1 MSRRNRNGVGTR
13 DFWQTAD
20 TNKQSYI
27 FYFNRLKELAIS
39 MFEWKNLPETV
50 DPRFL
55 ELALFNEGMSVFFK
69 DDVIGFLSLR
79 TMIGGKLNLYQ
90 IPTMR
95 TAYASN
101 GYNKPLDENN
111 SVIIFNNMIHSPSA
125 MEMEL
130 YAKRLWDIDRTV
142 DTNVKAQ
149 KTPILIT
156 CDETQRLTMKN
167 LYMQYDGNMPVIYAD
182 KNISPNSIKVLQT
195 GAPYLADR
203 LASLKTQI
211 WNEALTYLGISNV
224 NIVKKERLI
233 SDEVLRNQGGTV
245 ASRYSSLNSRKQ
257 ACEQINK
264 MFGLNIDVEYR
275 DSFDTLQGLTSTNPT
290 PEESDNLE

>member
-1 MSRRNRNGVGTR
+1 
-13 DFWQTAD
+13 
-20 TNKQSYI
+20 
-27 FYFNRLKELAIS
+27 
-39 MFEWKNLPETV
+39 
-50 DPRFL
+50 
-55 ELALFNEGMSVFFK
+55 
-69 DDVIGFLSLR
+69 
-79 TMIGGKLNLYQ
+79 
-90 IPTMR
+90 MR

-111 SVIIFNNMIHSPSA
+111 SVIIFNNMIHTPSA

-224 NIVKKERLI
+224 NIVKKERILCDQI
-233 SDEVLRNQGGTV
+233 PLKESLKFSNIFVPPTNTSYYLLFLFLRLLLQ
-245 ASRYSSLNSRKQ
+245 
-257 ACEQINK
+257 
-264 MFGLNIDVEYR
+264 
-275 DSFDTLQGLTSTNPT
+275 SFHMGMQCSHPW
-290 PEESDNLE
+290 

>member
-20 TNKQSYI
+20 TNNQSYI

-95 TAYASN
+95 TAYASRS
-101 GYNKPLDENN
+101 E
-111 SVIIFNNMIHSPSA
+111 S
-125 MEMEL
+125 
-130 YAKRLWDIDRTV
+130 TV
-142 DTNVKAQ
+142 
-149 KTPILIT
+149 
-156 CDETQRLTMKN
+156 
-167 LYMQYDGNMPVIYAD
+167 
-182 KNISPNSIKVLQT
+182 
-195 GAPYLADR
+195 
-203 LASLKTQI
+203 
-211 WNEALTYLGISNV
+211 
-224 NIVKKERLI
+224 
-233 SDEVLRNQGGTV
+233 
-245 ASRYSSLNSRKQ
+245 
-257 ACEQINK
+257 
-264 MFGLNIDVEYR
+264 
-275 DSFDTLQGLTSTNPT
+275 
-290 PEESDNLE
+290 